1 MQTQTH
7 NSDIDQGKLAKPN
20 SLSKSD
26 WQARAKSHREAICR
40 WTKPYRIRRRAR
52 QSHPVQDFLF
62 VYYRY
67 SSKKLETW
75 HPGAGVRLEGA
86 ADHRR
91 QFPDQAYRRV
101 DGNDLVCD
109 SKMMSLKLQT
119 SLRWIV
125 DLLKRTQQNRPNFS
139 CFGLH
144 EWAMVYHGQD
154 VRHEKTTK
162 LRLSQKEIDDVVQS
176 RPLTCTHFDA
186 FRFYAIDAK
195 PLNRTQLTLED
206 RPSQEQP
213 ACIHA
218 NMDLYKWAFRSMP
231 WIGSDLLSRCF
242 ELALLAREI
251 DMRASPYDL
260 SDLADGQQYPPI
272 KIETAEGRIEYE
284 LRQREIAQQAAML
297 RGELISRIESV
308 LENAQRHRPSD
319 NLGFDSGPDVT

>member
-7 NSDIDQGKLAKPN
+7 NSDKGQGGELANPGW
-20 SLSKSD
+20 LSKSD
-26 WQARAKSHREAICR
+26 WQALARSHRDAICR
-40 WTKPYRIRRRAR
+40 WTKPYRVRRRAR

-75 HPGAGVRLEGA
+75 HPGAGVRLKGA

-91 QFPDQAYRRV
+91 QFSDQAYRQI
-101 DGNDLVCD
+101 DHDLVCD
-109 SKMMSLKLQT
+109 PQLMSPKLRT
-119 SLRWIV
+119 SLGWIV
-125 DLLKRTQQNRPNFS
+125 DLLRRTQKNRPNFS
-139 CFGLH
+139 CLGLH

-162 LRLSQKEIDDVVQS
+162 LRLSQKEIDAVVQS

-206 RPSQEQP
+206 RPNQEQP

-242 ELALLAREI
+242 KLALLAREI

-260 SDLADGQQYPPI
+260 SDLADGEQYPPI
-272 KIETAEGRIEYE
+272 KIETVEGRIEYE
-284 LRQREIAQQAAML
+284 HRQREVADQAEVL
-297 RGELISRIESV
+297 RRELIYRIESV
-308 LENAQRHRPSD
+308 LGS
-319 NLGFDSGPDVT
+319 

>member
-1 MQTQTH
+1 MQIDIH
-7 NSDIDQGKLAKPN
+7 NSNNEQHRFAESSSLA
-20 SLSKSD
+20 KSD
-26 WQARAKSHREAICR
+26 WQALAKSHRDEICG
-40 WTKPYRIRRRAR
+40 WTIPYRVRRRAR

-75 HPGAGVRLEGA
+75 HPGAGVRLQGA
-86 ADHRR
+86 ADHQR
-91 QFPDQAYRRV
+91 QFSNDAYRLIDQA
-101 DGNDLVCD
+101 DLVCD
-109 SKMMSLKLQT
+109 PKLMSSKLQT
-119 SLRWIV
+119 SLGWIA

-139 CFGLH
+139 CLGLH
-144 EWAMVYHGQD
+144 EWAMVYHGQH

-162 LRLSQKEIDDVVQS
+162 FRLSQNEIDEVVQS

-195 PLNRTQLTLED
+195 PLNRTQPTLDD

-242 ELALLAREI
+242 KLALFARQI

-260 SDLADGQQYPPI
+260 SDLADGEQYPPI
-272 KIETAEGRIEYE
+272 KIETPQGRIEYE
-284 LRQREIAQQAAML
+284 QQQREIAARAAVL
-297 RGELISRIESV
+297 RGELIAKIEEV
-308 LENAQRHRPSD
+308 LQDAGD
-319 NLGFDSGPDVT
+319 K

>member
-7 NSDIDQGKLAKPN
+7 NSDKGQGGELANPGW
-20 SLSKSD
+20 LSKSD
-26 WQARAKSHREAICR
+26 WQALARSHRDAICR
-40 WTKPYRIRRRAR
+40 WTKPYRVRRRAR

-75 HPGAGVRLEGA
+75 HPGAGVRLKGG

-91 QFPDQAYRRV
+91 QFSDQAYRQI
-101 DGNDLVCD
+101 DHDLVCD
-109 SKMMSLKLQT
+109 PQLMSPKLRT
-119 SLRWIV
+119 SLGWIV
-125 DLLKRTQQNRPNFS
+125 DLLRRTQKNRPNFS
-139 CFGLH
+139 CLGLH

-162 LRLSQKEIDDVVQS
+162 LRLSQKEIDAVVQS

-206 RPSQEQP
+206 RPNQEQP

-242 ELALLAREI
+242 KLALLAREI

-260 SDLADGQQYPPI
+260 SDLADGEQYPPI
-272 KIETAEGRIEYE
+272 KIETVEGRIEYE
-284 LRQREIAQQAAML
+284 HRQREVADQAEVL
-297 RGELISRIESV
+297 RRELIYRIESV
-308 LENAQRHRPSD
+308 LGS
-319 NLGFDSGPDVT
+319 

>member
-1 MQTQTH
+1 MQTH
-7 NSDIDQGKLAKPN
+7 NSNIRQGELAKLD
-20 SLSKSD
+20 SLSKST
-26 WQARAKSHREAICR
+26 WQALAKSHRDAICR
-40 WTKPYRIRRRAR
+40 STVPYRLRRRAR

-91 QFPDQAYRRV
+91 QFPDQVYRRI

-109 SKMMSLKLQT
+109 SRLMSSKLRT
-119 SLRWIV
+119 SLHWIV
-125 DLLKRTQQNRPNFS
+125 DLLRKTKQNRPNFS
-139 CFGLH
+139 CLGLH
-144 EWAMVYHGQD
+144 EWAMVYHGQN

-162 LRLSQKEIDDVVQS
+162 LRLSQKEIDEVVQS
-176 RPLTCTHFDA
+176 RSLTCTHFDA

-206 RPSQEQP
+206 RPNQEQP

-284 LRQREIAQQAAML
+284 QRQRVIARQAAVL
-297 RGELISRIESV
+297 RDKLVLRIESV
-308 LENAQRHRPSD
+308 LVNTEREKS
-319 NLGFDSGPDVT
+319 